1 MIGTRTL
8 LSIRDSG
15 TAPQP
20 RSDSARAH
28 ARPPLGARDESSSHL
43 FLGRVF
49 LPSKSNDSQDTK
61 INGVVCKLDN
71 LEVKRKCRKTI
82 MRKRRKKK
90 KKIQF

>member
-15 TAPQP
+15 TVPQP
-20 RSDSARAH
+20 QSDSARAH

-49 LPSKSNDSQDTK
+49 YPPNRMIL
-61 INGVVCKLDN
+61 
-71 LEVKRKCRKTI
+71 
-82 MRKRRKKK
+82 
-90 KKIQF
+90 KIQDQWGGL